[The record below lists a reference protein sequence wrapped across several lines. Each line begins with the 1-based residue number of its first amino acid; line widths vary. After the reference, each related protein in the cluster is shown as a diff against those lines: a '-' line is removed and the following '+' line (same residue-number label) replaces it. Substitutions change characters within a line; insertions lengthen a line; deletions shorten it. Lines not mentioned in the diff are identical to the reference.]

1 MTWWMAFTA
10 IALAGP
16 IERTDARTLGG
27 SVIDEFAVLD
37 LTTTHAA
44 IKLVSHLDP
53 ELAGPDFGEP
63 VNCGYAGM
71 EKLPYSGV
79 TLALVELKT
88 GELTRFT
95 VYEAT
100 TQEPDCMSHE
110 DSTKVLKAAKERFA
124 SHGLDITKRPTPL
137 PVTGDSLELSG
148 QRFAFSTTVKR
159 EDEAMVGMSTLQI
172 TRGKEVLYRASQSF
186 NLAMAGSGKNTIS
199 GALPV
204 SDHVVFVERF
214 DSFSGRGGGHTAYT
228 LTAPI
233 PLSASK

>member
-79 TLALVELKT
+79 TLALEMQAAIAEETQLVRKPAKKLK
-88 GELTRFT
+88 R
-95 VYEAT
+95 A
-100 TQEPDCMSHE
+100 
-110 DSTKVLKAAKERFA
+110 KKAA
-124 SHGLDITKRPTPL
+124 
-137 PVTGDSLELSG
+137 
-148 QRFAFSTTVKR
+148 
-159 EDEAMVGMSTLQI
+159 
-172 TRGKEVLYRASQSF
+172 
-186 NLAMAGSGKNTIS
+186 
-199 GALPV
+199 
-204 SDHVVFVERF
+204 
-214 DSFSGRGGGHTAYT
+214 
-228 LTAPI
+228 
-233 PLSASK
+233 